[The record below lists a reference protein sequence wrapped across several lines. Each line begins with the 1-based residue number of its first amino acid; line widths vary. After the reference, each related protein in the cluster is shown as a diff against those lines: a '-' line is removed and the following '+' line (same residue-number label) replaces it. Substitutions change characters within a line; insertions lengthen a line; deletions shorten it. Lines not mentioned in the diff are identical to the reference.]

1 MENYKFSNGDRMPI
15 IGIGTWQSDR
25 EKLFNAIIEAVK
37 FGYRH
42 IDCAYIY
49 DNEDIVGEALEYLF
63 KNDGLKRE
71 DIWIT
76 SKLWNAYHKKGCVLP
91 AIERSLKNLRL
102 DYLDLYLVH
111 WPVALK
117 EYVKF
122 PEKPEDF
129 YTLEEVPLF
138 KTWEGMENVLM
149 AGLTRHIGV
158 SNFSVRKLE
167 GLERTAKVK
176 PEVNQ
181 VELNPYLQQPELQ
194 GYCRRNKICL
204 TAYSP
209 LGKGD
214 TARQNDLNLFKDPVL
229 NEIADKYKCPVSQV
243 MLKWAIQKGIVVIP
257 KSVTPERIK
266 ENFDSLNIEL
276 TDDDMM
282 RISTI
287 DKNNRISY
295 GGVFIIEGSPYTYDS
310 IWD

>member
-1 MENYKFSNGDRMPI
+1 MKNYEFENGDRMLA

-25 EKLFNAIIEAVK
+25 EKLYNAIVEAVEY
-37 FGYRH
+37 GYRH

-49 DNEDIVGEALEYLF
+49 ENEDIVGEAVEHLIRKETV
-63 KNDGLKRE
+63 KRE
-71 DIWIT
+71 DLWIT
-76 SKLWNAYHKKGCVLP
+76 SKLWNAFHKKECVLP

-102 DYLDLYLVH
+102 DYLDLYLIH

-122 PEKPEDF
+122 PDKPEDF

-138 KTWEGMENVLM
+138 KTWEGMEDVLI
-149 AGLTRHIGV
+149 GDLTKHIGV
-158 SNFSVRKLE
+158 SNFSIRKLE
-167 GLERTAKVK
+167 GLVPTARIK

-194 GYCRRNKICL
+194 HYCRSNNICI

-209 LGKGD
+209 LGKGN
-214 TARQNDLNLFKDPVL
+214 TARQNDLNLFADPVL
-229 NEIADKYKCPVSQV
+229 NDIADKYRCPVSQV
-243 MLKWAIQKGIVVIP
+243 ILKWAIQKGIVVIP

-266 ENFDSLNIEL
+266 ENFDSLKIEL

-295 GGVFIIEGSPYTYDS
+295 GGVFMIEGSPYTYDT